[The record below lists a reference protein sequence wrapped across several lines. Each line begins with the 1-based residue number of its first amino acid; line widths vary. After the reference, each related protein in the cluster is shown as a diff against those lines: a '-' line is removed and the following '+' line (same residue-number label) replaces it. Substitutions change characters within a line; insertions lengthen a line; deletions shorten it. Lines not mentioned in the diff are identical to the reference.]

1 MFLCQ
6 WHDMLNFFDMN
17 ELQPND
23 NNDMMQCVTCNR
35 SSLFAPR
42 LKILEKRKEKTNIFV
57 KQTRIF
63 SNVLEVWD
71 INSFRYEI
79 EIRKDTNIAN
89 YIVPFHSKQNNNWI
103 KIQLKWNLMH
113 IGGESI
119 ENLLMNMVLEK

>member
-1 MFLCQ
+1 
-6 WHDMLNFFDMN
+6 MN

-63 SNVLEVWD
+63 SNVLEV
-71 INSFRYEI
+71 
-79 EIRKDTNIAN
+79 
-89 YIVPFHSKQNNNWI
+89 
-103 KIQLKWNLMH
+103 
-113 IGGESI
+113 
-119 ENLLMNMVLEK
+119 

>member
-1 MFLCQ
+1 
-6 WHDMLNFFDMN
+6 
-17 ELQPND
+17 
-23 NNDMMQCVTCNR
+23 
-35 SSLFAPR
+35 
-42 LKILEKRKEKTNIFV
+42 LEKRKEKTNIFV